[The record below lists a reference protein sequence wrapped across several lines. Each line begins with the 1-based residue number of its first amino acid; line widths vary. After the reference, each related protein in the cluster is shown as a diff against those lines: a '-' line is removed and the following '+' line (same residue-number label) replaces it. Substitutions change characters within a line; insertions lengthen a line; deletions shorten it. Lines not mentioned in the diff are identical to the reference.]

1 MGMPDPVEPNAD
13 EDSSANTADW
23 LVGAEEGLAAEMQRS
38 AAESAFMARPALLRP
53 VRPVDDASE
62 KFTPDAAPAP
72 ESVAAP
78 GIPLPRPTLVP
89 RPVPAP
95 PPAAPAPSAP
105 PRRFGAVM
113 PDLDTGSD
121 FVQGSTMTWEPGT
134 RSVPSLGSEPA
145 CAPAPAP
152 TRDFPMDDA
161 EERAR
166 TRAAELEDAMA
177 DAVAATRPH
186 EVVSP
191 EAFNADAV
199 PMPWWISLAHV
210 LRTDRRLQALVLV
223 VMVALLAIALW
234 PRGEMPTAVGR
245 LRRHSERY
253 DGASVQVEGRVG
265 QVFRVGGGYA
275 FYLID
280 RGDTLV
286 VFTRSRVP
294 VERQHARV
302 SGTMSNG
309 SLDGQ
314 PTLALFESADAKP

>member
-1 MGMPDPVEPNAD
+1 MGMPEPVDPTPEVEP
-13 EDSSANTADW
+13 SANTADW
-23 LVGAEEGLAAEMQRS
+23 LVGAEEGLAAEMQRH
-38 AAESAFMARPALLRP
+38 AAESTFMARPALLRP
-53 VRPVDDASE
+53 GNAAGEGPAAH
-62 KFTPDAAPAP
+62 FTPDAAPEPECAP
-72 ESVAAP
+72 AP
-78 GIPLPRPTLVP
+78 GVPLPPLSLV
-89 RPVPAP
+89 P
-95 PPAAPAPSAP
+95 PPAPRTTSAP
-105 PRRFGAVM
+105 PKRPGVVT
-113 PDLDTGSD
+113 PDLAAGSD
-121 FVQGSTMTWEPGT
+121 FVRGPAMTWEPGA
-134 RSVPSLGSEPA
+134 RSVPSLGFEPS

-152 TRDFPMDDA
+152 MRDFPMDDA
-161 EERAR
+161 DERAR
-166 TRAAELEDAMA
+166 TRAADLEDAMA

-199 PMPWWISLAHV
+199 PVPWWISVVHV
-210 LRTDRRLQALVLV
+210 VRTDRRLQALVLV
-223 VMVALLAIALW
+223 ALVVLSAIALW
-234 PRGEMPTAVGR
+234 PRGDQPTAVGR

-253 DGASVQVEGRVG
+253 DGAAVQVAGKVG
-265 QVFRVGGGYA
+265 QVFHVGGGYA

-294 VERQHARV
+294 VERQHVQV